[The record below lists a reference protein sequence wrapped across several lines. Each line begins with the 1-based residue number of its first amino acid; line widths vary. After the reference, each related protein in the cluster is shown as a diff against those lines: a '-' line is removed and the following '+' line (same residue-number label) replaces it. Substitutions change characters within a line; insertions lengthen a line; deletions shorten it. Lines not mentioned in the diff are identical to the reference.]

1 MRLFGKK
8 PPSPIP
14 YDPAVQEPALRSSIC
29 TGEMVVGFLDR
40 ETGRFREYELAR
52 TRWTSS
58 ASAWASRPSSC
69 GVSIEARAMTQLERI
84 ARYELSEL
92 RQICFVRYDSR
103 ETQSVNCLK

>member
-29 TGEMVVGFLDR
+29 TGETVVGFLDR

-52 TRWTSS
+52 TQGDVDAFCKRV
-58 ASAWASRPSSC
+58 
-69 GVSIEARAMTQLERI
+69 GVAPEQLRRI
-84 ARYELSEL
+84 Y
-92 RQICFVRYDSR
+92 
-103 ETQSVNCLK
+103 